1 MSERF
6 YWSALAFE
14 RFQPLA
20 LCVLLYKKNYIFV
33 FSSPEVLQHFFCLNF
48 IWHFIIY
55 YIPCLH
61 VHAPWH
67 YAALM

>member
-1 MSERF
+1 MSEHF

-20 LCVLLYKKNYIFV
+20 LCVLLYKKIIYLSFLPLRFWRV
-33 FSSPEVLQHFFCLNF
+33 FLNF